1 MGKRPAGFSPLP
13 SVICIDPRV
22 SAAGAG
28 FGFSSFS
35 STRSSSTRFSTLS
48 SFSSLPYQPLPSS
61 PSLALPCFSQASSL
75 SLSLSLLPRWR
86 FVPFFLFVLA
96 GTPVPKKK
104 ICPLWGGWESTKYVL
119 FFFCLVDD
127 FLTLCRGGG
136 PEKYLSGGRHTRRIT
151 FVDLEIDRSTEHIH
165 DTHHI
170 HSAQLGLGLVARV
183 NTASCRQ

>member
-13 SVICIDPRV
+13 CVICIGPRV

-35 STRSSSTRFSTLS
+35 STRSSLTRFSTLS

-61 PSLALPCFSQASSL
+61 PSLALPQALSL
-75 SLSLSLLPRWR
+75 SLSLSLSPCRAGVSCL
-86 FVPFFLFVLA
+86 FSFLFWPA
-96 GTPVPKKK
+96 PPVPGKRRSA
-104 ICPLWGGWESTKYVL
+104 PSGGVGEYEIR
-119 FFFCLVDD
+119 FIFFCLVDD

-136 PEKYLSGGRHTRRIT
+136 PEKYLSGGRHTRSIT

-183 NTASCRQ
+183 NTASCGQ